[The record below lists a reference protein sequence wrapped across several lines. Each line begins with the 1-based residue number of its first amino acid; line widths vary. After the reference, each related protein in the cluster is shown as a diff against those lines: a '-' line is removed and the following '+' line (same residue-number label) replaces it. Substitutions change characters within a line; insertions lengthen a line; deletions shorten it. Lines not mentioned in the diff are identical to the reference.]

1 MYLAHAAKVARC
13 IQHDA
18 NHEPCPL
25 EDRLEAGTG
34 PHVVADPSRNLHW
47 VRPRPVVVNRDYLEL
62 PSPKLHRW
70 RTYIKSPVTLAIYA
84 PANAAAGA
92 GLLVGPPLV
101 AGLPPAPPGWAVV
114 LLLHGCAWS
123 KPKVPVNRKKKLFAE
138 KLLLGRA
145 GLAAALAPL
154 RTGAGQAA
162 ARWWFVT
169 GRWVSDI
176 APAAS
181 SLRCTVTHTAS
192 GRTCAE
198 VGTASR
204 CLRDQQEWLEL
215 LTTWLHLLPC
225 CAFFLLPSTR
235 ARAMP
240 LECWPC
246 MCCPAA

>member
-18 NHEPCPL
+18 NHEPCPPN
-25 EDRLEAGTG
+25 DRLEAGTG
-34 PHVVADPSRNLHW
+34 PHVVADPSRTLHW

-70 RTYIKSPVTLAIYA
+70 QTYIKSPVTLAIYA
-84 PANAAAGA
+84 PANAAADA
-92 GLLVGPPLV
+92 GLLVGPALV
-101 AGLPPAPPGWAVV
+101 VGLPPTPPGWAVV

-123 KPKVPVNRKKKLFAE
+123 KPRVPVNNQRRPFNS

-145 GLAAALAPL
+145 GLAAAFAPL
-154 RTGAGQAA
+154 RPAAGQAA
-162 ARWWFVT
+162 ARWWFVN

-181 SLRCTVTHTAS
+181 SLRCSVTHTAG

-198 VGTASR
+198 GCTASR
-204 CLRDQQEWLEL
+204 CLHDQQE
-215 LTTWLHLLPC
+215 
-225 CAFFLLPSTR
+225 
-235 ARAMP
+235 
-240 LECWPC
+240 CWD
-246 MCCPAA
+246 